1 MITPTRAAAFGTNE
15 ANDWKSSTANR
26 TSAEFAS
33 DTIDAFDELLEQST
47 RGGPLVF
54 GLALH
59 PYIVGQPHRLRQLRR
74 ALEHIQRRAE
84 ESGAVWFTQPGEVAR
99 HAATVLP

>member
-1 MITPTRAAAFGTNE
+1 MPASGLHSSKNASNDRADRGG
-15 ANDWKSSTANR
+15 
-26 TSAEFAS
+26 SAEFAS
-33 DTIDAFDELLEQST
+33 DAIDAFEELLEQST